1 MQSRNISACPEAH
14 LLSQS
19 LAETLPSQTVNAN
32 TRWGGPGE
40 PTKEAEAVS
49 FPSQCSQLSP
59 AQGTDWEQPDGA
71 GREAGTAHGGW
82 HCHRGWHCP
91 WILGTFRGGEHQS
104 QEQPRDRWLQREAA
118 HGAQK
123 RASIFVM
130 KINIPSLSGH
140 LLPTH
145 PESKPVG

>member
-1 MQSRNISACPEAH
+1 M
-14 LLSQS
+14 LSQS
-19 LAETLPSQTVNAN
+19 LAERLPSQTVNAN

-49 FPSQCSQLSP
+49 FPSQRSQLSP
-59 AQGTDWEQPDGA
+59 GQGTDWEQPDGMA
-71 GREAGTAHGGW
+71 GRPALPTEAGIA
-82 HCHRGWHCP
+82 
-91 WILGTFRGGEHQS
+91 LGSLGHLGEGS
-104 QEQPRDRWLQREAA
+104 TRARSSLETDGFKERLLMGRRR
-118 HGAQK
+118 